1 MMVEELKAVWD
12 VYQDDLNYDELD
24 IQFKTLSAQ
33 FTEVVSL
40 SYIVAYLKRL
50 SEPVRSYFLKL

>member
-1 MMVEELKAVWD
+1 MMVKELKAVWD

-33 FTEVVSL
+33 FTEV